1 MKRIIVMLLV
11 LLTVFA
17 AVSVSAEALMG
28 GWEWTDVT
36 EPVPAEAL
44 AAFDKAME
52 GFVGVG
58 YKPVALLGT
67 QLVAGTNY
75 YFLCMAT
82 PVVPDPVS
90 HWATV
95 TVYADLAGNAEIIS
109 ITALDPYPPAED

>member
-11 LLTVFA
+11 LAMVFA
-17 AVSVSAEALMG
+17 AVSVRAEALAG
-28 GWEWTDVT
+28 GWEWTDFT
-36 EPVPAEAL
+36 EPIPEEAM

-52 GFVGVG
+52 EFVGVG

-82 PVVPDPVS
+82 PVVPDPVP

-95 TVYADLAGNAEIIS
+95 TVYADLDGNAEIIS
-109 ITALDPYPPAED
+109 ITALDPYPPVEE